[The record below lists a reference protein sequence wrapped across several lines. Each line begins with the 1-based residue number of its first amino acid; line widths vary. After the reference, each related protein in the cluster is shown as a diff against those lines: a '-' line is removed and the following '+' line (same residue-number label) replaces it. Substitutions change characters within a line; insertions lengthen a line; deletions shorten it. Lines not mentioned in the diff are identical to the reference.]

1 MNALYNIYSILYLP
15 KLKGSA
21 SLDSASFVPNAGG
34 WDDASGSLLFIPGIF
49 VIALVKNWLGCALGG
64 IWKRTVLIARRLL
77 NWKYCSSASKDTV
90 QRSGQYIIPGYGLN
104 ALFFLKNATQ
114 NYS

>member
-34 WDDASGSLLFIPGIF
+34 WDDASESLLFIPGIF
-49 VIALVKNWLGCALGG
+49 VIALVKN
-64 IWKRTVLIARRLL
+64 
-77 NWKYCSSASKDTV
+77 
-90 QRSGQYIIPGYGLN
+90 
-104 ALFFLKNATQ
+104 
-114 NYS
+114 